1 MSTGLVEKSYKS
13 KLTMKDW
20 NRLERSGQIMKRN
33 KGKMLIKPEHTNR
46 DVYIIKK
53 GSVAIYHS
61 DNMETPLAVLGV
73 NDVLGNRSIFV
84 HQNLYAKTITDVE
97 LIQLDQTS
105 YRALYLA
112 YPELAIKLT
121 TELSRLK
128 LVIDFPERTANSFLQ
143 QMKSGFQNWVN
154 KTGNRKGRYCQDC

>member
-1 MSTGLVEKSYKS
+1 MSKGLAERNVKS
-13 KLTMKDW
+13 KLNTKDW
-20 NRLERSGQIMKRN
+20 NKLERSGQQIKRN
-33 KGKMLIKPEHTNR
+33 EARMLIKPEHTNR

-53 GSVAIYHS
+53 GSVAIYHA
-61 DNMETPLAVLGV
+61 DNMETPLAVLGA

-97 LIQLDQTS
+97 LIRLDQTA
-105 YRALYLA
+105 YRTFYLA

-128 LVIDFPERTANSFLQ
+128 LIIDFPERTANSFLSQ
-143 QMKSGFQNWVN
+143 VKSGLQNWVN
-154 KTGNRKGRYCQDC
+154 KTTGKKGRYCHNC

>member
-1 MSTGLVEKSYKS
+1 MSTGLVEKSYES
-13 KLTMKDW
+13 KLTINDW
-20 NRLERSGQIMKRN
+20 NKLERSGQIMKRN
-33 KGKMLIKPEHTNR
+33 EGKMLIKPEHTNR

-53 GSVAIYHS
+53 GSVAIYHA
-61 DNMETPLAVLGV
+61 DNMERPLAVLGV

-84 HQNLYAKTITDVE
+84 HQNLYAKIISDVE

-128 LVIDFPERTANSFLQ
+128 LVIDFPDRNTNSFLK
-143 QMKSGFQNWVN
+143 QMKSGFQNLIN
-154 KTGNRKGRYCQDC
+154 KNQNKKGRYCHNC

>member
-1 MSTGLVEKSYKS
+1 MSTGLVVRNEGS
-13 KLTMKDW
+13 KLNMKDW
-20 NRLERSGQIMKRN
+20 NRLERSGQLIKRN
-33 KGKMLIKPEHTNR
+33 NGRFLIKPEHTNR
-46 DVYIIKK
+46 DVYIIKS
-53 GSVAIYHS
+53 GSIAIYHA
-61 DNMETPLAVLGV
+61 DNMNESLAVLGT

-84 HQNLYAKTITDVE
+84 HQNLYAKTITNVE

-128 LVIDFPERTANSFLQ
+128 LIIDFPERTATSFVKQ
-143 QMKSGFQNWVN
+143 VKNGFQNLIN
-154 KTGNRKGRYCQDC
+154 KNTSKKGRYCHNC